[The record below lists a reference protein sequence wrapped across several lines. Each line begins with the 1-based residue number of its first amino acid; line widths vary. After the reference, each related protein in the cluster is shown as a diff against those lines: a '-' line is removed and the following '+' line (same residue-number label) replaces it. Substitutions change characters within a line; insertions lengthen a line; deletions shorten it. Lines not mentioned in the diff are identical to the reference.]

1 MMMSDMSVRRPV
13 VAIVASL
20 LLMVFGLYALTRLPV
35 RETPNIDQSTIAI
48 SVNYPGA
55 SAEVVESK
63 VIKVI
68 EDQISGVQGIKAI
81 GSSAKDGVGRIN
93 LEFIEGRDIDAAAND
108 IRDQVSRVL
117 ARLPEDADPPVIQK
131 ADPDSNPVI
140 TIDLVSTGR
149 NRMELTDYAIT
160 VVQPRLSAIDGA
172 AYVNL
177 FGARK
182 KAMRIWLDRRALAAR
197 NLTVADIE
205 SALRRE
211 NVELGAGQLESVDRN
226 FTMRTIRAYQTP
238 ENFARMVVA
247 RGANNYLIR
256 MGEIATVELGPV
268 DPNSINRTGDK
279 EEWGRDVLG
288 MGVVKQ
294 PGASTLDVAEKVRQ
308 EVEFLKKTLP
318 PDIHVLIGNDTSV
331 YIAVA
336 LREVTLAMGVA
347 AILVMLVIYLFLG
360 TVRAAI
366 IPAVTVPI
374 SLVATAIVL
383 WPAQFSINILTLL
396 AMVLAIGLVVD
407 DAIIMLENIHRRMK
421 MGEPPLLA
429 AYRGARQVGMA
440 VVSTTMVLVAAF
452 VPVALLQGSVGKLFT
467 EFAVSMAVAVV
478 FSMFISLTLTPVMCS
493 KILGAQ
499 LDSSLVSR
507 KAEEVFQKISA
518 FYRRVLERALD
529 RPVIVAGVFAVIVAA
544 AGVLFLILPQEF
556 TPREDRGTFMIQVRA
571 PEGATADYT
580 DRQMRQVSDLL
591 RPYVESGEV
600 RHIIEM
606 VQAGQVSE
614 GTVVAFLAPWDKR
627 TRTSTEIVA
636 ELSPKL
642 RNVTGA
648 QVAATFPAG
657 LGRNGGSF
665 SGAIQLAVGGP
676 TYDDLRK
683 WRDAMMEGLRGNP
696 MFVQVRNNFIESK
709 PQIRIRIDRT
719 RAADLGVPVG
729 AIGQTLQ
736 SMLGS
741 RKATT
746 FVDQGEEYDVILQGA
761 LDDRRTP
768 MDVSNIYVR
777 SATTAQLIPLSSLVT
792 LEEGSYADGLNRF
805 NRRRAINVNVFPRPD
820 VLLGDVVKEVER
832 VAREKLPSS
841 ADLTWRGEAGEFKT
855 NSAMIYFS
863 FALALVV
870 VFLVL
875 AAQFESFVH
884 PLVIMMTVPLA
895 VTGALGGLW
904 MFGQT
909 INLYSQ
915 IGIIVL
921 VGLAAKNGILIV
933 EFTNQL
939 RDAGRPF
946 REALVEASL
955 IRLRPII
962 MTALATVMGAMPLML
977 ATGAGSEG
985 RRPIGIV
992 IFTGVSFAVIITLVV
1007 VPTFYMLLAR
1017 KTGSPGRVA
1026 AELKEYENAFPVGG
1040 QRDAHGQDHQA
1051 AE

>member
-1 MMMSDMSVRRPV
+1 MSIRRPV

-20 LLMVFGLYALTRLPV
+20 LMVVFGLYAMTRLPV
-35 RETPNIDQSTIAI
+35 RETPDIDQSTISI
-48 SVNYPGA
+48 YVNYPGA

-81 GSSAKDGVGRIN
+81 GSAAKDGFGRIN

-108 IRDQVSRVL
+108 IRDQVSRVV
-117 ARLPEDADPPVIQK
+117 ARLPDDADPPVIQK

-149 NRMELTDYAIT
+149 SRMELTEYAKT
-160 VVQPRLSAIDGA
+160 VVQPRLSAIDGV

-177 FGARK
+177 FGARQ
-182 KAMRIWLDRRALAAR
+182 KAMRVWLDRRAMAAR
-197 NLTVADIE
+197 NLTVADVQT
-205 SALRRE
+205 ALRRE

-238 ENFARMVVA
+238 EDFSKMVVA
-247 RGANNYLIR
+247 RGPNNYLIR
-256 MGEIATVELGPV
+256 MGEIGTVELGPV
-268 DPNSINRTGDK
+268 DPYSVNRTGDK
-279 EEWGRDVLG
+279 EHWGRDVLG

-294 PGASTLDVAEKVRQ
+294 PGASTLDVAARVRN
-308 EVEFLKKTLP
+308 EVEYLKKTLP

-336 LREVTLAMGVA
+336 LREVTIAMGVA
-347 AILVMLVIYLFLG
+347 AVLVMLVIYLFLG

-374 SLVATAIVL
+374 SLIATAIVL

-452 VPVALLQGSVGKLFT
+452 VPVALLSGSVGKLFT
-467 EFAVSMAVAVV
+467 EFAVSMAVAVL

-493 KILGAQ
+493 KILSSN
-499 LDSSLVSR
+499 LDSSPVSR
-507 KAEEVFQKISA
+507 KSEEIFAKLSA

-529 RPVIVAGVFAVIVAA
+529 RPAIVASVFAVIVAA
-544 AGVLFLILPQEF
+544 AGGLFLILPQEF
-556 TPREDRGTFMIQVRA
+556 TPREDRGTFNIQIRA
-571 PEGATADYT
+571 PEGASADYT
-580 DRQMRQVSDLL
+580 DRQVRQVSEIIK
-591 RPYVESGEV
+591 PYVTKGEL
-600 RHIIEM
+600 RHVIEM
-606 VQAGQVSE
+606 VQGGQVSE
-614 GTVVAFLAPWDKR
+614 GSVFAFLTPWDQR
-627 TRTSTEIVA
+627 ERSSTEIVA
-636 ELSPKL
+636 ELAPKL
-642 RNVTGA
+642 RTVTGA

-657 LGRNGGSF
+657 LGRNGGGF
-665 SGAIQLAVGGP
+665 GGAVQLAIGGP
-676 TYDDLRK
+676 TYDELRV

-696 MFVQVRNNFIESK
+696 MFSQVRNNFIESK
-709 PQIRIRIDRT
+709 PQIRIRVDRT
-719 RAADLGVPVG
+719 RAADLGVSVG
-729 AIGQTLQ
+729 AIGETLQ
-736 SMLGS
+736 AMLGS

-746 FVDQGEEYDVILQGA
+746 FVDRGEEYDVMLQGS
-761 LDDRRTP
+761 LEDRRTP
-768 MDVSNIYVR
+768 TDVSNIFVR
-777 SATTAQLIPLSSLVT
+777 SETTGQLIPLSSLVT
-792 LEEGSYADGLNRF
+792 MEEGSYADGLNRF

-820 VLLGDVVKEVER
+820 VLLGDVVNEVER
-832 VAREKLPSS
+832 VAREKLPPT
-841 ADLTWRGEAGEFKT
+841 AELTWRGEAGEFKD

-895 VTGALGGLW
+895 VTGALGGLLI
-904 MFGQT
+904 FGQS

-946 REALVEASL
+946 REALVQASL

-962 MTALATVMGAMPLML
+962 MTALATVMGALPLML

-985 RRPIGIV
+985 RRPIGVV

-1007 VPTFYMLLAR
+1007 VPAFYMLLAR
-1017 KTGSPGRVA
+1017 RTGSPGRVA
-1026 AELKEYENAFPVGG
+1026 AELRAYEKTFPQGG
-1040 QRDAHGQDHQA
+1040 AKDSGHQP